1 MMFCSNCGTQL
12 PDEANFCWKC
22 GKPQKQ
28 GTQVEELKQAEETKY
43 ETCEIF
49 YMRTHKGYTR
59 DKGLFTVEAIGPEGK
74 YFIARSE
81 EFSVASDAGPSL
93 NHQAHEVLVN
103 RLVSQGWEQSDRGTN
118 WWNTRFRRKIDPN
131 WDRCVIDVETNRV
144 GLFTGKNKF
153 CTRAGGVK
161 GVYNAGDSP
170 VFKGQPSSTKKE
182 VVEAHRVLVE
192 RLIADGWEPIDVG
205 IYDWWAQR
213 FRRRV
218 R

>member
-28 GTQVEELKQAEETKY
+28 GAQVEELKQAEETKY

-49 YMRTHKGYTR
+49 YKRTYEGYAG
-59 DKGLFTVEAIGPEGK
+59 DKGQFTAEAIGPEGK
-74 YFIARSE
+74 YCVARSE
-81 EFSVASDAGPSL
+81 EFSVASSQGPNF
-93 NHQAHEVLVN
+93 NHPAHKALVN
-103 RLVSQGWEQSDRGTN
+103 KLVTQGWEQSDRGTN
-118 WWNTRFRRKIDPN
+118 WYNTRFRRKIDPN
-131 WDRCVIDVETNRV
+131 WDRCVIDLETIRE
-144 GLFTGKNKF
+144 GFFKKENKF
-153 CTRAGGVK
+153 CARAGGAK

-170 VFKGQPSSTKKE
+170 VFNGFHIKE
-182 VVEAHRVLVE
+182 AKEAHRVLVE
-192 RLIADGWEPIDVG
+192 RLIAGGWEPTDVE
-205 IYDWWAQR
+205 IYDWDWWAQR